1 MLGGLPLSNDHT
13 TTDNTPVQTV
23 SSNNSLGTEQSIVRL
38 IPPSIRSVDIPGA
51 PSVKLQT
58 LDIARHVAISPN
70 EKRYVVAT
78 YDDSHMG
85 RGYVTA
91 IFPQQNGYLTLVR
104 LPLHEFLSSNPEDAL
119 ERHIAVVQAIQRG
132 QLNDYVKSQAQ

>member
-1 MLGGLPLSNDHT
+1 LANDHT
-13 TTDNTPVQTV
+13 TTENTAVETT
-23 SSNNSLGTEQSIVRL
+23 SANNRLGSEQSIVRL

-51 PSVKLQT
+51 PTVKLQT
-58 LDIARHVAISPN
+58 LDIARHVAIAPN
-70 EKRYVVAT
+70 DKRYVVAT

-85 RGYVTA
+85 HNYVTA

-104 LPLHEFLSSNPEDAL
+104 LPLHEFMTNDPEAAL

-132 QLNDYVKSQAQ
+132 QLAQYVKSQTRA